1 MYKRIV
7 KGSSVPQLFPR
18 QIGGGGSPHP
28 AGRPHSWGSPR
39 PACGV
44 GCLLQKFPRGGNAKV
59 NRSGERSE
67 ILDRG
72 EIVATPRDII
82 IQFVDEYLASNQTE
96 IDMDLLEARI
106 HLGGTLNRFT
116 EDELAIGINQ
126 VIGHYR
132 RAFGQEQGKVIERLI
147 DKAFI
152 GEH

>member
-1 MYKRIV
+1 MRIV
-7 KGSSVPQLFPR
+7 KGSSVSRLFPR
-18 QIGGGGSPHP
+18 QIGGGGLP
-28 AGRPHSWGSPR
+28 ALRADPIPGVPPARLAGSAASYKR
-39 PACGV
+39 
-44 GCLLQKFPRGGNAKV
+44 FPRVSNAKV

-147 DKAFI
+147 DNIFI
-152 GEH
+152 EEH